1 MGAQG
6 SVRSHY
12 PQHFH
17 CPQENFL
24 ERHDCDHD
32 RRDCDHDRRD
42 CDRDRRDCDHD
53 RRDCDRDRDRDRDYT
68 QNRWDAGAVDRQS
81 DRNCENWVCRTK

>member
-42 CDRDRRDCDHD
+42 CDHDRRDCD
-53 RRDCDRDRDRDRDYT
+53 RDRDRDRDRDYT